1 MPSFSASSQ
10 KALETTHPLLQ
21 EILQEA
27 IKHIDFSVLEGWR
40 SAERQDALW
49 EMGLSKKKAG
59 ESRHNSWPSE
69 AVDIAPY
76 PIDWEDT
83 ERFVFLAGVVWL
95 VAKQHGVEIRWG
107 GDWDSD
113 KMMKDENFRDYGHF
127 ELKKYG
133 E

>member
-1 MPSFSASSQ
+1 MPSFSSSSQ
-10 KALETTHPLLQ
+10 KALETAHPLLQ

-49 EMGLSKKKAG
+49 EQGLSKKKAG
-59 ESRHNSWPSE
+59 ESRHNSWPAE

-76 PIDWEDT
+76 PIDWKDT

-95 VAKQHGVEIRWG
+95 IGKQHGVEIRWG

-113 KMMKDENFRDYGHF
+113 KMMKDENFRDYSHF
-127 ELKKYG
+127 ELKKY
-133 E
+133 EE